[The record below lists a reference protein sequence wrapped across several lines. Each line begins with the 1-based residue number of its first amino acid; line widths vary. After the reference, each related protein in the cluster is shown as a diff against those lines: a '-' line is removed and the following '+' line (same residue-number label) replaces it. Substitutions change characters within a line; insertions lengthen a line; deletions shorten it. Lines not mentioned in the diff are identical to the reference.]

1 MPSEQL
7 LNYLEENGVPYTVIA
22 HPLRYT
28 AQEIASVAHIPGNEL
43 AKTVMVKVD
52 EELAMAVLPAPYR
65 VNLAALRRALGAE
78 KVTLA
83 SEYEFRRRFPE
94 CEPGAMPPFG
104 HLFNM
109 PVYVDSR
116 LEDEM
121 QIAFCAGSHTEL
133 VQICYADFYRLSR
146 PTVLDFA
153 WHR

>member
-1 MPSEQL
+1 MSSEQL
-7 LNYLEENGVPYTVIA
+7 LNYLENQGVSYTVIA

-28 AQEIASVAHIPGNEL
+28 AQEIASVAHVPGDQM

-52 EELAMAVLPAPYR
+52 DELAMAVLPAPYR
-65 VNLAALRRALGAE
+65 VNLTALRRSLDAE

-104 HLFNM
+104 HLFGM

-121 QIAFCAGSHTEL
+121 QVSFCAGSHTEV
-133 VQICYADFYRLSR
+133 VQICYADFIRLVH
-146 PTVLDFA
+146 PLVLDFA